1 MTAILRVEASIKG
14 EASVSRKLTDR
25 LIARLLDANADASL
39 VSRDLSAGI
48 KPIDANWIGAVFTP
62 ADQRSPEQAEIVAYA
77 DELHDEVKAAD
88 IIVIGMPVYNFGVPS
103 QLKSWFDQLARRGE
117 TFVYTEAGPK
127 GLLEG
132 KKAIIAMASDGT
144 PKGSPVDFAS
154 GYVKHM
160 LGFFGVTEVETV
172 AADAIAMAPDTAVPQ
187 ALDAVNALAL

>member
-14 EASVSRKLTDR
+14 ANSVSRKLTDR
-25 LIARLLDANADASL
+25 VIARLLDANPDASL

-48 KPIDANWIGAVFTP
+48 NAIDANWIAAVFTP
-62 ADQRSPEQAEIVAYA
+62 AEARTQAQAEIVAYA
-77 DELHDEVKAAD
+77 DALLAEVKAAD
-88 IIVIGMPVYNFGVPS
+88 IIVIGLPVYNFGVPS

-127 GLLEG
+127 GLIEG

-144 PKGSPVDFAS
+144 KKGSPVDFAS

-160 LGFFGVTEVETV
+160 LGFFGITDVETV
-172 AADAIAMAPDTAVPQ
+172 AADAIAFAPDTAVPH
-187 ALDAVNALAL
+187 ALEAVNALAL

>member
-77 DELHDEVKAAD
+77 DELLDEVKAAD